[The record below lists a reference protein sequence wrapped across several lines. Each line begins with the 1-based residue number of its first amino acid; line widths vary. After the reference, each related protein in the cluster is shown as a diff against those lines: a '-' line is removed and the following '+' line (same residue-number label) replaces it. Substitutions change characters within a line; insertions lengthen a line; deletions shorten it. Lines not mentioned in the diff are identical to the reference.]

1 VRQEFSRKLEVA
13 APPEKAWEAVVDVGR
28 VAGWI
33 SIVGGVEELSRLQ
46 RYSAVLEDRL
56 GPFRLKAD
64 LDIRVVEL
72 DEGRR
77 LRATASGE
85 DRQVGSRIA
94 VDATLALEERGGGT
108 AIDVS
113 GAYEVTGRVAALGA
127 GSIRKK
133 ADTVLED
140 FFSHAEA
147 ELR

>member
-1 VRQEFSRKLEVA
+1 MRQEFSRKLEVA
-13 APPEKAWEAVVDVGR
+13 APRDKAWETVVDVGQ

-33 SIVGGVEELSRLQ
+33 SIVGSVEELSRLQ

-56 GPFRLKAD
+56 GPFKLKAD

-94 VDATLALEERGGGT
+94 VDATLALEDRGEAT
-108 AIDVS
+108 AIDVR

-133 ADTVLED
+133 ADTVLEE
-140 FFSHAEA
+140 FFSHAQA
-147 ELR
+147 ALA